1 MRCFLDFD
9 LLEREGWLCV
19 PQRLESL
26 DDFELY
32 VQWFD
37 SFLYVN
43 DKFVRKADES
53 LLLHL
58 FINLAGEFFSD
69 YVFQFNVIFSSYKEL
84 INFVRNR
91 NDSQEMHSVDEE
103 EFFLKDLSVVE
114 NEFMEYFEVDFRVEE
129 EVFFSSVLSRKHFEF
144 SESYK
149 CIEFEKLEGEFEDEC
164 TEYCEVDFKVEK
176 KVFFSSVVSIKYF
189 QLSEIN
195 KCVECE
201 YEEQFENEFLLK
213 FSLVPI
219 KFQNFFVVRRA
230 FFYFKR
236 GEHVGNILI
245 LFSGKFVILKN
256 FMQQFLI
263 FVIYFSNRKYV
274 FYFCFEKISSHISN
288 YKYRRKVFKEIGRL

>member
-1 MRCFLDFD
+1 M
-9 LLEREGWLCV
+9 
-19 PQRLESL
+19 
-26 DDFELY
+26 
-32 VQWFD
+32 
-37 SFLYVN
+37 
-43 DKFVRKADES
+43 
-53 LLLHL
+53 LLHL

-103 EFFLKDLSVVE
+103 DFFLKDLSVVE
-114 NEFMEYFEVDFRVEE
+114 NEFMEYFEVEFRVEE

-164 TEYCEVDFKVEK
+164 TEYCEVDLKEEK
-176 KVFFSSVVSIKYF
+176 KVFFSSVVSVKYF

-219 KFQNFFVVRRA
+219 KFQNFLVVRRA
-230 FFYFKR
+230 LFYFKR

-245 LFSGKFVILKN
+245 LISGKFVILKN

-263 FVIYFSNRKYV
+263 FVIHFSNRKYFFISV
-274 FYFCFEKISSHISN
+274 LKQDLHIFPTISIGVKFSKRWGDCEDLVLNISLYFY
-288 YKYRRKVFKEIGRL
+288 